1 MVNLFNKYMS
11 ADNDVNNLFDLKL
24 LNKKRGKSK
33 SRIRR
38 NMSLVMPKKEEEDFV
53 QKNISEEKNLNI
65 SRQNIRHFFHFN
77 WDDDL
82 YEKESIKIGK
92 YLTSTLYWV
101 LIDSSYFTEENIKN
115 NVKKLSDEYLE
126 MGSINNI
133 IYDEL
138 NNEKKPANKNNN
150 IINNNNIDKTSLD
163 NFKNKINSDKSHSI
177 ISYLNYDKKG
187 KYFPS
192 VLGYNVAKENMSLI
206 KENIKYYINIVNGI
220 NRERIEKLK
229 IKAKEIQSEYNSKNK
244 YNKENN
250 YINLN
255 EDNELEES
263 YLYEKNNESINI
275 KNKFWNYLYQKEKD
289 LLIKREEKNEQ
300 DKDIKD
306 SKNDEK
312 EDTFYINGCNI
323 CNVEDLGQNNYLY
336 ECVQCGIKVHQ
347 LCYRIK
353 TNPDPKK
360 WKCSKCKS
368 LSYKEA
374 INLECILCPIRGGA
388 MQRAKISKESNF
400 YKNIMKMRRDEE
412 KRNPNLINTN
422 EYISNFSSYQEYPWI
437 HLSCA
442 LWNNDVK
449 IDIYDKKKNI
459 KFDEEKILNNY
470 SNLCYVCKLRNF
482 GPTIKC
488 KHPNCNIYCH
498 PECAR
503 ANDYYLDM
511 EASDK
516 IWKFSL
522 YCQNHRPNRFIKYL
536 NRVIKGFN
544 EEIFYFSD
552 ALKYVY
558 NLYKQFK
565 SKDFYPLKP
574 LTVSENNIS
583 VFEDDDDDDDES
595 DIILSKKKFSRG
607 KSKFKRN
614 FSKKRRLV
622 SYSRN
627 SSRHSIY
634 IDIKNN
640 NDFKL
645 DKIINN
651 PINEEN
657 NLLKNCVSQI
667 KINNEE
673 NDKVFPLSGDN
684 NRLIINNSQFNM
696 NLTNETNSIKSNIS
710 HNYSNSSENN
720 KSSTKYDSLSPITLD
735 QKEEF
740 ALCLIK
746 YLRNFY
752 TQNRVICFK
761 QNGKYAT
768 PNEDE
773 FDDCLMDVIRDFSY
787 DDLKEGNC
795 KVKNMEFKGFDK
807 TNKNYNEIYKDEDEF
822 NSYFEKQIDNYNN
835 KENSKYNENKLEEI
849 NDKINNNN
857 KKRSGK
863 SKKIKY

>member
-1 MVNLFNKYMS
+1 MKLLVNLFNKYMS
-11 ADNDVNNLFDLKL
+11 ADNDVNNLLGLKL

-38 NMSLVMPKKEEEDFV
+38 NMSHVMPKKEEEDFY
-53 QKNISEEKNLNI
+53 QKNLSEEKNLNI

-101 LIDSSYFTEENIKN
+101 LIDSSYFTEENIEN
-115 NVKKLSDEYLE
+115 NVKKITDEYLE
-126 MGSINNI
+126 TGSINNSI
-133 IYDEL
+133 NDEL
-138 NNEKKPANKNNN
+138 NKEKKSIHKNNN
-150 IINNNNIDKTSLD
+150 IINNIDKTSLD

-192 VLGYNVAKENMSLI
+192 VLGYNVAKENMSFI
-206 KENIKYYINIVNGI
+206 KGYIEFYINVVNRI
-220 NRERIEKLK
+220 NKARIEKLK
-229 IKAKEIQSEYNSKNK
+229 MKAMEIQYEYNSRN
-244 YNKENN
+244 NNTENN
-250 YINLN
+250 SININ
-255 EDNELEES
+255 DDIELEES
-263 YLYEKNNESINI
+263 YLYEKNQESINI

-289 LLIKREEKNEQ
+289 FLVKREEKNDQE
-300 DKDIKD
+300 KDIKD
-306 SKNDEK
+306 TKSEEK

-323 CNVEDLGQNNYLY
+323 CNVEDLGQSNYLY

-353 TNPDPKK
+353 TNPDPKR

-374 INLECILCPIRGGA
+374 INLECLLCPMRGGA

-400 YKNIMKMRRDEE
+400 YKSIMKMRRDEE
-412 KRNPNLINTN
+412 MKNPNLINTTEHIN
-422 EYISNFSSYQEYPWI
+422 YTSYQEYSWI

-459 KFDEEKILNNY
+459 KFDEEKILKNY

-488 KHPNCNIYCH
+488 KYPNCNIYCH

-511 EASDK
+511 ESSDK

-536 NRVIKGFN
+536 NRIIKGFN
-544 EEIFYFSD
+544 EEIFYLGD

-558 NLYKQFK
+558 QLYKQFK

-574 LTVSENNIS
+574 LTHSENNIGL
-583 VFEDDDDDDDES
+583 FEDDDDDDS
-595 DIILSKKKFSRG
+595 DIILSKKKSSKRR
-607 KSKFKRN
+607 SKFKRN

-640 NDFKL
+640 YDIKP

-651 PINEEN
+651 QIIEEN
-657 NLLKNCVSQI
+657 NILKNCVSKI

-673 NDKVFPLSGDN
+673 NDKIFPLSGDN

-720 KSSTKYDSLSPITLD
+720 KSSTKYDSLSPIMLD

-752 TQNRVICFK
+752 IKNRIICFK
-761 QNGKYAT
+761 QNGRYAK
-768 PNEDE
+768 PKEEE
-773 FDDCLMDVIRDFSY
+773 FDECLMDAISNFTY
-787 DDLKEGNC
+787 DDLKEGNF
-795 KVKNMEFKGFDK
+795 KVKNMEFKGYDK
-807 TNKNYNEIYKDEDEF
+807 SNKNYEEIYKDKDEF
-822 NSYFEKQIDNYNN
+822 NSYFEKQIDNYYNS
-835 KENSKYNENKLEEI
+835 KDNSKYNENNSEEI
-849 NDKINNNN
+849 RYKMNNNN
-857 KKRSGK
+857 NNKRSGK